1 VRTTLKLLQFCKFTN
16 MRNWFTILSIL
27 GFVFSTYSSPFKQD
41 SIKNVEIDPVIL
53 ALDNLSQTYFTREK
67 LFAKT
72 DALQQSIA
80 LTPDQLPQ
88 YTEQEIKERLRKIP
102 SVIPLDYNSHVKAF
116 IDVFAFRK
124 REFMTRMLAASQV
137 YFPMFEEILD
147 KKGLPHELKYL
158 SVIES
163 ALNPTAVSSAGATG
177 LWQLMIG
184 TGKMLGC
191 DANSCVD
198 ERRDPRKSTEAA
210 STYLRQLYNMYGDWL
225 LALAAYNSGPGNV
238 NKAIARAGVKNF
250 WAIRSYLPA
259 ETRSYVPTYIA
270 MVYVMHYANDYKILS
285 AEPKRDLYDVDS
297 VLISAK
303 VSLDHISNTLG
314 ISKEEIQYLNPSLK
328 AGYIPLLQKG
338 FPLNLPINYFVKY
351 ESKKDII
358 MNDPFMQ
365 NIEAT
370 ADSYANPNLISI
382 PKTIWHVVRSNET
395 LSRIAIK
402 YNVTSKELM
411 KWNRLKSS
419 KLQKGQKL
427 KINTF
432 IQVPNPNTPSLAKK
446 SIDTSTT
453 AIVVSATAET
463 EIDSK
468 LQEEVTELEQDFQNY
483 YIETDENGNVT
494 KRILIPNPKTEAKPN
509 IPSNNTAVKE
519 TSKPNQEKN
528 KVILHKVQSGDTLW
542 NISQKYGGISI
553 EKIRE
558 INGLNSKSVIQKGQ
572 VIKILL

>member
-1 VRTTLKLLQFCKFTN
+1 MRKWNTLLLLTA
-16 MRNWFTILSIL
+16 LSINSNCTPL
-27 GFVFSTYSSPFKQD
+27 QQD
-41 SIKNVEIDPVIL
+41 SVKNVEVDPVIL

-67 LFAKT
+67 LFANSEE
-72 DALQQSIA
+72 LQKSIS
-80 LTPDQLPQ
+80 LTADQLPK
-88 YTEQEIKERLRKIP
+88 YTDEEIKERLRRIP
-102 SVIPLDYNSHVKAF
+102 SVISLDYNSHVKAF
-116 IDVFAFRK
+116 IDVFSIRK

-137 YFPMFEEILD
+137 YFPMYEEILD

-163 ALNPTAVSSAGATG
+163 ALNPAAVSSAGATG

-191 DANSCVD
+191 DANSCID

-210 STYLRQLYNMYGDWL
+210 SNYLRQLYNIYGDWL

-250 WAIRSYLPA
+250 WAIRSYLPS

-328 AGYIPLLQKG
+328 AGYIPLIQKG
-338 FPLNLPINYFVKY
+338 FPLNLPISYFVKY
-351 ESKKDII
+351 EAKKDLI

-365 NIEAT
+365 NLDAT
-370 ADSYANPNLISI
+370 SDAYANPNLISV

-395 LSRIAIK
+395 ISRITSK
-402 YNVTSKELM
+402 YNVTTKEVM

-427 KINTF
+427 KINTI
-432 IQVPNPNTPSLAKK
+432 IQMPNPNIPSLAKK
-446 SIDTSTT
+446 SIDTST
-453 AIVVSATAET
+453 IISVSATEET
-463 EIDSK
+463 EIDSEIQ
-468 LQEEVTELEQDFQNY
+468 QETAELNEDFQNY
-483 YIETDENGNVT
+483 YIETDENGNVA
-494 KRILIPNPKTEAKPN
+494 KRVLIPKPKTEVSANKSQATATTSETKE
-509 IPSNNTAVKE
+509 SN
-519 TSKPNQEKN
+519 QN
-528 KVILHKVQSGDTLW
+528 KVILHRVQSGDTLW

-558 INGLNSKSVIQKGQ
+558 LNGLNSKSVIQKGQ

>member
-16 MRNWFTILSIL
+16 MRKWLTLLWMAGFTMPS
-27 GFVFSTYSSPFKQD
+27 FSTPLQQD

-53 ALDNLSQTYFTREK
+53 ALDKLSQTYFTREK
-67 LFAKT
+67 LFANSE
-72 DALQQSIA
+72 ALQQSIA

-88 YTEQEIKERLRKIP
+88 YTDQEIKERLRKIP
-102 SVIPLDYNSHVKAF
+102 SIIPLDYNSHVNAF
-116 IDVFAFRK
+116 INVFAFKK

-163 ALNPTAVSSAGATG
+163 ALNPAAVSSAGATG

-191 DANSCVD
+191 DANSCID

-210 STYLRQLYNMYGDWL
+210 SNYLRQLYNMYGDWL

-303 VSLDHISNTLG
+303 VSLEHIANTLG

-351 ESKKDII
+351 EAKKDII
-358 MNDPFMQ
+358 MNDPLIQ
-365 NIEAT
+365 NIDAT
-370 ADSYANPNLISI
+370 ADAYANPNLISV

-395 LSRIAIK
+395 ISRVAAK
-402 YNVTSKELM
+402 YDVTTRDVM
-411 KWNRLKSS
+411 KWNRLKSTT
-419 KLQKGQKL
+419 LQKGQKL

-432 IQVPNPNTPSLAKK
+432 IQIPNPNSPVLAKK
-446 SIDTSTT
+446 NIDSSSTI
-453 AIVVSATAET
+453 AISATAET
-463 EIDSK
+463 ELDSA
-468 LQEEVTELEQDFQNY
+468 LQEEVSELEQDFQNY
-483 YIETDENGNVT
+483 YIETDENGNVV
-494 KRILIPNPKTEAKPN
+494 KRILIPNPKTETKQN
-509 IPSNNTAVKE
+509 TSSTTMVSKEPSKQKQE
-519 TSKPNQEKN
+519 TN
-528 KVILHKVQSGDTLW
+528 KIILHKVQSGDTLW